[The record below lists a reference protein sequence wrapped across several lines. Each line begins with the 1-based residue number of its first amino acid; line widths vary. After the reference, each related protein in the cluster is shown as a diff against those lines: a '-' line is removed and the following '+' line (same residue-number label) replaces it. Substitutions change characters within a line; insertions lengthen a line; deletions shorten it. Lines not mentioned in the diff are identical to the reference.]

1 MKINTY
7 LFAFLSLA
15 LLSFKTKEDARTVP
29 EGFVYFP
36 ETYIES
42 KTGPV
47 RIGAFEIMDH
57 VITNREYKAFINATS
72 HPAPEHWKNGKIPA
86 GFEDYPVIYVNR
98 FDIYDYTNWLSKVE
112 NRVYTLPT
120 AEQFEI
126 AARNGTKGHYYWGNE
141 ESMLTPDNVNFD
153 VEINRPYT
161 EWQKYLKPAK
171 WGMKNAAGLY
181 GMCGNVWQFTLSFPD
196 PAIRTY
202 TFRLVEKTELD
213 QVIMVGG
220 SWARSKEYLKCG
232 LALYRPSG
240 VKSTDAGF
248 RLVREPE
255 NIHWKTIPRRITAV
269 TTKEGNVAVSWAILN
284 TDTKNSGFNIYRLKS
299 KNWNTD
305 GTKLNEFP
313 IKDATS
319 YIDTKNLIAGQRYN
333 YRVVPVDAQGKEG
346 NPSEWTGITVDSQK
360 YAEVVTFKPV
370 YQKPGFTPVFGDLE
384 GNGKMGCV
392 IRLENGCTE
401 MSQDPG
407 YPVQL
412 EAFTSYGRSL
422 WRKDIASHSAVYGN
436 AHNAPFNVW
445 DLDGDGRAEVITFME
460 IDGENYLA
468 ILDGTTGKLLRKAP
482 WTKMSTDFIRSSTRH
497 LISIGYLDGKNPSII
512 TQTGLYE
519 NERITAYDAQL
530 NHLWTYDSFGATNGS
545 GGHKIELADVDG
557 DGKQEVFYGTN
568 CLNHDGTLR
577 WSIYRGHAD
586 IISVQD
592 YIPDRPGLEVYYLV
606 ETKIHAGAYLV
617 DANTGEV
624 IWKSNKDDDS
634 RWDHAHYGWTADI
647 WDGSPGK
654 ECTGVRNG
662 HDDPWFVVYSAKGK
676 VLQDSL
682 TSNIRP
688 FEWDGDLTRE
698 LFYNNGYNVGK
709 WNGKEIVEIKGSHPN
724 PIPNSTCIFTA
735 DLCGDFRSELVV
747 LRKTEEGRDAIS
759 IVTSTEPMHKK
770 YISPAETID
779 YKLWLSRNC
788 GGGYASIFDAPFIEP
803 K

>member
-1 MKINTY
+1 MKIKIY
-7 LFAFLSLA
+7 LFVLLSLT
-15 LLSFKTKEDARTVP
+15 LLSFKTKENTKNVP
-29 EGFVYFP
+29 DGFVFFP
-36 ETYIES
+36 ETYKEQKGDIV
-42 KTGPV
+42 KV
-47 RIGAFEIMDH
+47 GAFEIMDH
-57 VITNREYKAFINATS
+57 VVTNREYQAFIAATS
-72 HPAPEHWKNGKIPA
+72 HPAPEHWKNGKIPT

-98 FDIYDYTNWLSKVE
+98 FDIYEYTDWLNKME

-126 AARNGTKGHYYWGNE
+126 AARNGVKGRYYWGDD
-141 ESMLTPDNVNFD
+141 ESLLTQNNVNFD
-153 VEINRPYT
+153 VDINRHYN

-181 GMCGNVWQFTLSFPD
+181 GMCGNVWQFALFFPD
-196 PAIRTY
+196 PAVRTY
-202 TFRLVEKTELD
+202 AFRLVEKTELD
-213 QVIMVGG
+213 RVNMVGG

-240 VKSTDAGF
+240 VKSPDAGF

-255 NIHWKTIPRRITAV
+255 NIHWKSIPRRITAV

-284 TDTKNSGFNIYRLKS
+284 ADTKTNGFNIYRLKS
-299 KNWNTD
+299 KDWDTD
-305 GTKLNEFP
+305 GTKLNKFP
-313 IKDATS
+313 IKDASS
-319 YIDTKNLIAGQRYN
+319 YIDTKNIIAGERYQ
-333 YRVVPVDAQGKEG
+333 YRVIPVDGQGKEG
-346 NPSEWTGITVDSQK
+346 NPSEWTGVTVEPQK

-370 YQKPGFTPVFGDLE
+370 YQKPGFTPVFGDIE

-407 YPVQL
+407 FPIQL

-422 WRKDIASHSAVYGN
+422 WRKDIAGHSAVYGN

-482 WTKMSTDFIRSSTRH
+482 WTKMATDFIRSSTRH
-497 LISIGYLDGKNPSII
+497 LISIGYLDGKNPYII

-519 NERITAYDAQL
+519 NERVTAYDAQL
-530 NHLWTYDSFGATNGS
+530 NHLWTYDSFGDTNGS

-557 DGKQEVFYGTN
+557 DGKQEIFYGTN
-568 CLNHDGTLR
+568 CLNIDGTLR

-606 ETKIHAGAYLV
+606 ETSIHAGAYLV
-617 DANTGEV
+617 DANSGEV

-634 RWDHAHYGWTADI
+634 RWSHAHYGWTADI

-682 TSNIRP
+682 TSKIRP

-747 LRKTEEGRDAIS
+747 QRKTEDGRDAITV
-759 IVTSTEPMHKK
+759 VTSTESMHKK

-779 YKLWLSRNC
+779 YKLWLSRNG
-788 GGGYASIFDAPFIEP
+788 GGGYASIFDAPFFEP

>member
-1 MKINTY
+1 MKINIY
-7 LFAFLSLA
+7 IVAFLSLI
-15 LLSFKTKEDARTVP
+15 LLSFKTKENTKNVP
-29 EGFVYFP
+29 DGFVYFP
-36 ETYIES
+36 ETNIEQ
-42 KTGPV
+42 KGDTLKV
-47 RIGAFEIMDH
+47 GAFEIMDH
-57 VITNREYKAFINATS
+57 VVTNCEYQAFIKATS
-72 HPAPEHWKNGKIPA
+72 YPAPEHWKNGKIPA

-98 FDIYDYTNWLSKVE
+98 FDIYQYTNWLSKGE

-120 AEQFEI
+120 SDKFEI
-126 AARNGTKGHYYWGNE
+126 AARSGTKGLYYWGDDKLL
-141 ESMLTPDNVNFD
+141 LTPDNVNFD
-153 VEINRPYT
+153 VDINRPYT
-161 EWQKYLKPAK
+161 EWQKYLKPAR

-181 GMCGNVWQFTLSFPD
+181 GMCGNVWQFTISFPD
-196 PAIRTY
+196 PAIRGY
-202 TFRLVEKTELD
+202 TFRLIEKTELD

-232 LALYRPSG
+232 LALYRASG
-240 VKSTDAGF
+240 VKSSDAGF

-255 NIHWKTIPRRITAV
+255 NIHWTTIPRRITAV
-269 TTKEGNVAVSWAILN
+269 TTKEGNVAVSWATLN
-284 TDTKNSGFNIYRLKS
+284 DDTKNTGFYVYRLKS

-319 YIDTKNLIAGQRYN
+319 FIDTKNLIAGQRYN

-346 NPSEWTGITVDSQK
+346 NPSEWTGITVDPQK

-370 YQKPGFTPVFGDLE
+370 YQKPGLTPVFGDLE

-392 IRLENGCTE
+392 IRLENGCNE

-407 YPVQL
+407 FPVQL

-422 WRKDIASHSAVYGN
+422 WRKDIAGHSAVYGN

-468 ILDGTTGKLLRKAP
+468 VLEGTTGKLLRKTP
-482 WTKMSTDFIRSSTRH
+482 WTKMATDFIRSSTRQ
-497 LISIGYLDGKNPSII
+497 LISIGYLDGKNPFII

-519 NERITAYDAQL
+519 NERVSAYDAKL
-530 NHLWTYDSFGATNGS
+530 KHLWTYNSFGDTDGS

-557 DGKQEVFYGTN
+557 DGKQEIFYGTN
-568 CLNHDGTLR
+568 CLNTDGTLR

-592 YIPDRPGLEVYYLV
+592 YIQDRPGLEVYYLI

-682 TSNIRP
+682 TSKIRP

-709 WNGKEIVEIKGSHPN
+709 WNGKEIVEMMRSHPN

-747 LRKTEEGRDAIS
+747 QHKTEDGRDAIS
-759 IVTSTEPMHKK
+759 VVTSTEPMHKK

-788 GGGYASIFDAPFIEP
+788 GGGYGSIFDAPFLEP